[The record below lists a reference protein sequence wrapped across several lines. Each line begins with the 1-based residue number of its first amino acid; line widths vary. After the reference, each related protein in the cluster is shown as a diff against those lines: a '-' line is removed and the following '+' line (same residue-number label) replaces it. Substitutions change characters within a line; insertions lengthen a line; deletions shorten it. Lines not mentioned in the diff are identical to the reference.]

1 MIDKNEFKEKYDA
14 VFDENG
20 SVKLCGREKCK
31 DLVVACMVL
40 SKNGSKNYFGNP
52 DTGMMNVDNI
62 QKFRKGLL
70 G

>member
-14 VFDENG
+14 VFNENG

-31 DLVVACMVL
+31 DLVIACMVL
-40 SKNGSKNYFGNP
+40 SKNGTKNYFGNP
-52 DTGMMNVDNI
+52 DTGMMNVENI
-62 QKFRKGLL
+62 QKFKKGLL

>member
-14 VFDENG
+14 VFNENG

-31 DLVVACMVL
+31 DLVIACMVL
-40 SKNGSKNYFGNP
+40 SKNGGKNYFGNP
-52 DTGMMNVDNI
+52 DTGMMNVENI
-62 QKFRKGLL
+62 QRFKKGLL

>member
-31 DLVVACMVL
+31 DLVIACMVL

>member
-14 VFDENG
+14 VFNENG

-31 DLVVACMVL
+31 DLVIACMVL
-40 SKNGSKNYFGNP
+40 SKNGTKNYFGNP
-52 DTGMMNVDNI
+52 DTGMMNVENI
-62 QKFRKGLL
+62 QRFKKGLL